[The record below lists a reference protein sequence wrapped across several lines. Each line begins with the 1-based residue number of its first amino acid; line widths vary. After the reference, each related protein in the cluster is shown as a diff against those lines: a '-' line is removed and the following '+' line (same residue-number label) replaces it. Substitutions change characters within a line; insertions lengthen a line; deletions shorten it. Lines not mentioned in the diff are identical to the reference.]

1 MRELLDHALSAA
13 RAAGAELL
21 KIYAGGKMDVARKSD
36 GSPVTD
42 ADLRADFVIKAILQ
56 ATALPVLSE
65 EAAIP
70 FEQRCNW
77 QRFWLVDPLDGTKD
91 FIAHNDEF
99 TVNIALVENG
109 IPVIGVVSAP
119 ALKKTW
125 YASIGAG
132 AWQSDGG
139 SISAI
144 SALAPWPAKPRM
156 FVSRFHDVPESLEF
170 ARLNGVEDMVRAGA
184 SSKLAR
190 IAASDAEFYP
200 RFAGTSEWDIA
211 AGDAILTEAG
221 GMLRTISGQVPKY
234 NKPSLRNPFF
244 VAWRP
249 PLHWEDIKLPA
260 SRSRV
265 E

>member
-1 MRELLDHALSAA
+1 MPICEQMSSSKRSC
-13 RAAGAELL
+13 R
-21 KIYAGGKMDVARKSD
+21 S
-36 GSPVTD
+36 
-42 ADLRADFVIKAILQ
+42 
-56 ATALPVLSE
+56 TALPVLSE

-119 ALKKTW
+119 ALNRTW

-144 SALAPWPAKPRM
+144 SALAPWPVKPRM

-190 IAASDAEFYP
+190 VAASDAEFYP

-221 GMLRTISGQVPKY
+221 GMLAHNFGPGAEIQQAQPA
-234 NKPSLRNPFF
+234 KPVLCGLAPPAALGRHKASLHH
-244 VAWRP
+244 V
-249 PLHWEDIKLPA
+249 
-260 SRSRV
+260 SRV